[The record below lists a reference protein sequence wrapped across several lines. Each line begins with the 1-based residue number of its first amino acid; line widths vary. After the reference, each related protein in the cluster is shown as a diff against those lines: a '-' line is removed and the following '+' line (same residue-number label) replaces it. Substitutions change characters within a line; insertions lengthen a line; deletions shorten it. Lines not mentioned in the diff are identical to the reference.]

1 MFPSTGGWG
10 HCHGLCPESGTG
22 VLWGSPGHSAAP
34 WGRDS
39 WRSSGWAVW
48 SWFMLHSWA
57 SLGWDVLVL
66 ESGRKVHF
74 GNYLFLLH
82 MFHRMAAAQV
92 QSAERSPCAALL
104 QVKNG
109 AFSGFV
115 FSPVLLDGMHPRAL
129 LGQSFPSVGC
139 AVTPQGLGIFFPL
152 SFQERH
158 FWSPL
163 LIFSICSHQC
173 GAEVRR
179 KSSLLSEA
187 LLHKGFLK
195 MR

>member
-1 MFPSTGGWG
+1 
-10 HCHGLCPESGTG
+10 
-22 VLWGSPGHSAAP
+22 
-34 WGRDS
+34 
-39 WRSSGWAVW
+39 
-48 SWFMLHSWA
+48 MLHSWA

-115 FSPVLLDGMHPRAL
+115 FSPGVFQCCWMGCIPGLYWDNRSLVLVVLLPHKVWV
-129 LGQSFPSVGC
+129 F
-139 AVTPQGLGIFFPL
+139 FFPL

-158 FWSPL
+158 FWIPL

-187 LLHKGFLK
+187 LLHEGFLK